1 VVRCQVRVPGQEH
14 EERRKKSPV
23 FRFGYGLH
31 GRAEGRAN
39 GGEDGRKSG
48 GSCEMQWRSYRQ
60 FDWRASVM
68 RQQEAEPYTL
78 PLVSYRRIAKQLYL
92 VPTGEMR

>member
-23 FRFGYGLH
+23 FRFGYGRD
-31 GRAEGRAN
+31 GRAESRAN
-39 GGEDGRKSG
+39 GGEDGRESG
-48 GSCEMQWRSYRQ
+48 GSSEMQWRSYRQ

-68 RQQEAEPYTL
+68 RQ
-78 PLVSYRRIAKQLYL
+78 RRIHCHWSATAALQNRCTLYL
-92 VPTGEMR
+92 QAR